1 MVVQHGDVRENRT
14 PARRQERERERER
27 DLRTH
32 HTQRTFV
39 ITSQHYEPMNL
50 HVENI
55 LLESCDKIQAHRV
68 LECTRHEWRLYS
80 TSLPLYRYSQADIRA
95 SSLVRLLHGEWHQQ
109 VGSISSKMQTSQ
121 LYTEARLLQASL
133 NNLTMQTSLSL
144 EQFLHIHI

>member
-14 PARRQERERERER
+14 PARRQERERER

-55 LLESCDKIQAHRV
+55 LLESCDKIQAHVMSDDCIQQVFRSIV
-68 LECTRHEWRLYS
+68 TAKLTYA
-80 TSLPLYRYSQADIRA
+80 SQAWSDFCTASDINKLDRFLA
-95 SSLVRLLHGEWHQQ
+95 RCKRLN
-109 VGSISSKMQTSQ
+109 
-121 LYTEARLLQASL
+121 YTEARLLQASL

-144 EQFLHIHI
+144 EQFCIYISK